1 MRSITLVPV
10 AIGLAIAAAGCGG
23 IASAAPKVSKPVL
36 AAGPHVPKSGGKVN
50 LTSFS
55 NNDGP
60 TSKVVLTGS
69 IGDYGNAVRMS
80 TGGSLEDN
88 ELKLEMTRGSF
99 RLDIAVIES
108 ELVQSAGSGFP
119 TNQAT
124 CSGLL
129 DVTAASPI
137 VSGSGTGAYRGI
149 HGTLHLTI
157 SINEVESWPVCP
169 ETDTSPYLS
178 QTAFITGSGLVTLK

>member
-23 IASAAPKVSKPVL
+23 IVSAAPKASKPVL
-36 AAGPHVPKSGGKVN
+36 AAGPHVPRSGGKVN

-69 IGDYGNAVRMS
+69 IGDYGSAVRMS
-80 TGGSLEDN
+80 TGGSLKDS

-108 ELVQSAGSGFP
+108 ELVKSAGSGFP

-124 CSGLL
+124 CSGLS

-149 HGTLHLTI
+149 HGTFHLTT

-169 ETDTSPYLS
+169 ETDTSPYLY
-178 QTAFITGSGLVTLK
+178 QTGIITGSGLVRLK

>member
-23 IASAAPKVSKPVL
+23 IVSAAPKASKPVL
-36 AAGPHVPKSGGKVN
+36 AAGPHVPQSGGKVN

-69 IGDYGNAVRMS
+69 IGDYGSAVRMS
-80 TGGSLEDN
+80 TGGSLKDS

-108 ELVQSAGSGFP
+108 ELVKSAGSGFP

-129 DVTAASPI
+129 DITAASPI

-149 HGTLHLTI
+149 HGTFHLTV

-169 ETDTSPYLS
+169 KTDTSPYLS
-178 QTAFITGSGLVTLK
+178 QTAFITGSGLVSLK

>member
-23 IASAAPKVSKPVL
+23 IVSAAPKASKPVL
-36 AAGPHVPKSGGKVN
+36 AAGPHVPQSGGKVN

-69 IGDYGNAVRMS
+69 IGDYGSAVRMS
-80 TGGSLEDN
+80 TGGSLKDS

-108 ELVQSAGSGFP
+108 ELVKSAGSGFP

-149 HGTLHLTI
+149 HGTFHLTV

-169 ETDTSPYLS
+169 KTDTSPYLS
-178 QTAFITGSGLVTLK
+178 QTAFITGSGLVSLK

>member
-23 IASAAPKVSKPVL
+23 IVSAAPKASKPVL
-36 AAGPHVPKSGGKVN
+36 AAGPHVPRSGGKVN

-69 IGDYGNAVRMS
+69 IGDYGSAVRMS
-80 TGGSLEDN
+80 TGGSLKDS

-108 ELVQSAGSGFP
+108 ELVKSAGSGFP

-149 HGTLHLTI
+149 HGTFHLTV

-169 ETDTSPYLS
+169 KTDTSPYLS
-178 QTAFITGSGLVTLK
+178 QTAFITGSGLVSLK

>member
-23 IASAAPKVSKPVL
+23 IVSAAPKASKPVL
-36 AAGPHVPKSGGKVN
+36 AAGPHVPQSGGKVN

-69 IGDYGNAVRMS
+69 IGDYGSAVRMS
-80 TGGSLEDN
+80 TGGSLKDS

-108 ELVQSAGSGFP
+108 ELVKSAGSGFP

-137 VSGSGTGAYRGI
+137 VSGSGTGAYRAIRG
-149 HGTLHLTI
+149 GFHLTI
-157 SINEVESWPVCP
+157 AINEVESWPVCP
-169 ETDTSPYLS
+169 KTDTSPYLS
-178 QTAFITGSGLVTLK
+178 QTAFITGSGLVSLK

>member
-1 MRSITLVPV
+1 MRSITIVPV

-23 IASAAPKVSKPVL
+23 IVSAAPKASKPVL
-36 AAGPHVPKSGGKVN
+36 AAGPHVPQSGGKVN

-69 IGDYGNAVRMS
+69 IGDYGSAVRMS
-80 TGGSLEDN
+80 TGGSLKDS

-108 ELVQSAGSGFP
+108 ELVKSAGSGFP

-149 HGTLHLTI
+149 HGTFHLTV

-169 ETDTSPYLS
+169 KTDTSPYLS
-178 QTAFITGSGLVTLK
+178 QTAFITGSGLVSLK